1 MANKVSVELSM
12 NTTGYQEGIN
22 GAIDST
28 KKYETEVRKI
38 SESTINFRKEFVKAK
53 KEAQNLAAGFAQLDK
68 EAKKSAF
75 GREMA
80 RQLQEAKDK
89 AAEFVDLQGDLNTE
103 LKNLASDTRTLDLLS
118 EGFGVIGDSASAA
131 MGVIAQFTG
140 NEEDAQKAI
149 VMFTTTTSA
158 LSAVTKI
165 QNALQMQS
173 NTMLAVTRVQTL
185 AATAATNIKTAAEGK
200 SIIMTKAATV
210 AQALFNKVA
219 YANPYVLLAMAIVG
233 VTAALVSFISFTRK
247 SAEEEEREQR
257 IAERQEQ
264 VHKAYYDT
272 LNSELDKTVPKYIK
286 LQEEWKNL
294 RTEGEKLQWIKDN
307 KDKFE
312 ELGVQ
317 IDNVND
323 AENFLETQTQAVMQ
337 SFIQRAKAI
346 AIAQQAA
353 EIYKQ
358 ALEDIQWLE
367 ENRGSKSFKSGELKE
382 HGFNTK
388 NTRIDHYGGVLG
400 TGQARYEITDYD
412 AQIKQRQKAAEEEM
426 RKLYQE
432 MGRLQSDGEKA
443 LANAGVK
450 QIDKGNKQLV
460 NARKQVTNE
469 NKKVIHKGSVEEAE
483 ELVKTWE
490 TALKQVDINDTEL
503 VNNATK
509 RLEDAKKEL
518 QRRKITVG
526 LEVAADITVGS
537 PKWLD
542 NVEKELK
549 DKIANAVEGSPE
561 WHELN
566 DKLNEFQSNRKIQT
580 EGVTIG
586 GSAKLGSAL
595 RGDFEHSMQGY
606 SDAISE
612 IQNKLQDID
621 WSTPEGEDQFKRYVE
636 KIQEFKGELSTL
648 SEVWEEAMMTPT
660 EKAQKK
666 LEDTAD
672 TINSVGNAISA
683 TSDLF
688 SALGDVAGEEDLQVA
703 GIVAKAVATVALS
716 FAQAL
721 TTAKSWIDWLAFG
734 ATGLTTMLTMI
745 SSIKQATAGSYAE
758 GGIVGGSSYS
768 GDRLLARVNSGEI
781 ILNSRQQRNLFNMLD
796 TGTMPQRGV
805 TNVQVTGVVRG
816 TDLLLV
822 QKNTNKVRAKSG
834 SQIYF

>member
-1 MANKVSVELSM
+1 MANKVNVTISANVQGFVDGM
-12 NTTGYQEGIN
+12 NQ
-22 GAIDST
+22 ASSSAQR
-28 KKYETEVRKI
+28 YETDTRKI
-38 SESTINFRKEFVKAK
+38 VESTVNFRKEFVKAK

-68 EAKKSAF
+68 EAKKSVF

-272 LNSELDKTVPKYIK
+272 LNSELDKTIPKYIK

-294 RTEGEKLQWIKDN
+294 RTEAEKLQWIKDN
-307 KDKFE
+307 KDEFE

-542 NVEKELK
+542 SVEKELK

-612 IQNKLQDID
+612 IQNKLQSID

-688 SALGDVAGEEDLQVA
+688 SALGDIAGEEDLQVA

-796 TGTMPQRGV
+796 TGTMPQRGG

>member
-1 MANKVSVELSM
+1 MANKVNVTISANVQGFVDGM
-12 NTTGYQEGIN
+12 NQ
-22 GAIDST
+22 ASSSAQR
-28 KKYETEVRKI
+28 YESDTRKI
-38 SESTINFRKEFVKAK
+38 SESTINFRKEFIKAK
-53 KEAQNLAAGFAQLDK
+53 REVQNLAAGYAQLDK

-89 AAEFVDLQGDLNTE
+89 AAEFVDMQGDLNTE
-103 LKNLASDTRTLDLLS
+103 LNNLASDTRTLDLLS

-272 LNSELDKTVPKYIK
+272 LNSELDKTIPKYIQ

-307 KDKFE
+307 KDEFE

-337 SFIQRAKAI
+337 SFIQRAKSI

-367 ENRGSKSFKSGELKE
+367 QNKGSKSFKSGELKE

-450 QIDKGNKQLV
+450 QITKGNKQLT

-526 LEVAADITVGS
+526 LEVEADITVGS

-542 NVEKELK
+542 SVEKELK

-612 IQNKLQDID
+612 IQNKLQSID
-621 WSTPEGEDQFKRYVE
+621 WSTPEGADQFDRYVE
-636 KIQEFKGELSTL
+636 KIQQFKEELSTL
-648 SEVWEEAMMTPT
+648 SEVWEDAMMTPT

-745 SSIKQATAGSYAE
+745 SSIKQATAGSFAE

-768 GDRLLARVNSGEI
+768 GDKLLARVNSQEM
-781 ILNSRQQRNLFNMLD
+781 ILNSRQQRNLFNLLD

>member
-12 NTTGYQEGIN
+12 NTTGYKEGIN

-185 AATAATNIKTAAEGK
+185 AATAATNLKTAAEGK

-272 LNSELDKTVPKYIK
+272 LNSELDKTIPKYIK

-323 AENFLETQTQAVMQ
+323 AENFLQTQTQAVMQ
-337 SFIQRAKAI
+337 SFIQRAKGI

-367 ENRGSKSFKSGELKE
+367 QNKGSKSFKSGELKE

-526 LEVAADITVGS
+526 LEVEADITVGS

-542 NVEKELK
+542 SVEKELK

-621 WSTPEGEDQFKRYVE
+621 WSTPEGGDQFDRYVE
-636 KIQEFKGELSTL
+636 KIQQFKGELSTL
-648 SEVWEEAMMTPT
+648 SEVWEDAMMTPT

-666 LEDTAD
+666 LEETAD

-688 SALGDVAGEEDLQVA
+688 SALGDVAGDEDLQVA
-703 GIVAKAVATVALS
+703 GVVAKAVATVALS

-721 TTAKSWIDWLAFG
+721 TTAKTWIDWLAFG

-768 GDRLLARVNSGEI
+768 GDKLLARVNSQEM
-781 ILNSRQQRNLFNMLD
+781 ILNSRQQRNLFNLLD

>member
-1 MANKVSVELSM
+1 MANKVSVELGM
-12 NTTGYQEGIN
+12 NTTGYKEGIN

-131 MGVIAQFTG
+131 MGMIAQFTG

-158 LSAVTKI
+158 LSSVTKI

-264 VHKAYYDT
+264 VHQAYYDT

-294 RTEGEKLQWIKDN
+294 RTEAEKLQWIKDN
-307 KDKFE
+307 KDEFE

-542 NVEKELK
+542 SVEKELK

-734 ATGLTTMLTMI
+734 VTGLTTMLSMI
-745 SSIKQATAGSYAE
+745 SSIKQATAGSFAE
-758 GGIVGGSSYS
+758 GGIVGGHSYT
-768 GDRLLARVNSGEI
+768 GDKLLARVNSQEV
-781 ILNSRQQRNLFNMLD
+781 ILNKRQQQSLLNQLD
-796 TGTMPQRGV
+796 NNNIYGV
-805 TNVQVTGVVRG
+805 TPKVEVTGKIRG
-816 TDLLLV
+816 TDILLV
-822 QKNTNKVRAKSG
+822 AKNTNKVLSKSG
-834 SQIYF
+834 SSISF

>member
-1 MANKVSVELSM
+1 MANNVSVELSM

-28 KKYETEVRKI
+28 KKYETEVRKV
-38 SESTINFRKEFVKAK
+38 SESTINFRKEFIKAK
-53 KEAQNLAAGFAQLDK
+53 REVQNLAAGYAQLDK

-80 RQLQEAKDK
+80 RQLEEAKQK
-89 AAEFVDLQGDLNTE
+89 AAEYIDLQGDLQAE
-103 LKNLASDTRTLDLLS
+103 LNNMASDTRALDTLS
-118 EGFGVIGDSASAA
+118 EGLEILGNSASTVL
-131 MGVIAQFTG
+131 GIIAQFTG
-140 NEEDAQKAI
+140 EEEDAQRA
-149 VMFTTTTSA
+149 VVAFTTAISA
-158 LSAVTKI
+158 ANTVTKI
-165 QNALQMQS
+165 ANALQPYS
-173 NTMLAVTRVQTL
+173 NTMKKIGTL
-185 AATAATNIKTAAEGK
+185 QDMAAAAAINIKTAAEGK
-200 SIIMTKAATV
+200 SIITTKAATA

-219 YANPYVLLAMAIVG
+219 YANPYVLLAMALAG

-272 LNSELDKTVPKYIK
+272 LNSELDKTIPKYIQ

-337 SFIQRAKAI
+337 SFIQRAKGI

-367 ENRGSKSFKSGELKE
+367 QNRGSKSFKSGELKE
-382 HGFNTK
+382 HGFNT
-388 NTRIDHYGGVLG
+388 NNARIDHHGGALG
-400 TGQARYEITDYD
+400 TGHARYEITDYE
-412 AQIKQRQKAAEEEM
+412 AQIQQRQKAAEEEM

-432 MGRLQSDGEKA
+432 MGRLQSEGEKA

-450 QIDKGNKQLV
+450 QITKGNKQLT
-460 NARKQVTNE
+460 NARKQVTND

-490 TALKQVDINDTEL
+490 TVLKQVDINDTEL
-503 VNNATK
+503 VKNATK

-526 LEVAADITVGS
+526 LEIETKIVDGS
-537 PKWLD
+537 SGWWDK
-542 NVEKELK
+542 KIK
-549 DKIANAVEGSPE
+549 DLRDAQKQLVEGSAE
-561 WHELN
+561 WFNIDEQIKSLE
-566 DKLNEFQSNRKIQT
+566 DARKIQT
-580 EGVTIG
+580 EGFTIIDTDID
-586 GSAKLGSAL
+586 KLLNPNKTKKGL
-595 RGDFEHSMQGY
+595 E
-606 SDAISE
+606 DAISGL
-612 IQNKLQDID
+612 QNKLQDID
-621 WSTPEGEDQFKRYVE
+621 WSTPEGKAQFDRYVE

-648 SEVWEEAMMTPT
+648 SEVWEDAMMTPT

-666 LEDTAD
+666 LEETAD
-672 TINSVGNAISA
+672 TINTVGNAISA
-683 TSDLF
+683 TSELF
-688 SALGDVAGEEDLQVA
+688 SALGDVAGDEDLQVA

-721 TTAKSWIDWLAFG
+721 TTAKSWVDWLAFG
-734 ATGLTTMLTMI
+734 VTGLTTMLSMI
-745 SSIKQATAGSYAE
+745 SSIKQATAGSFAE
-758 GGIVGGSSYS
+758 GGIIGGSSYS
-768 GDRLLARVNSGEI
+768 GDRLLANVNSGEM
-781 ILNSRQQRNLFNMLD
+781 ILNSRQQRNLFNLLD
-796 TGTMPQRGV
+796 TGTMPQRGG

>member
-1 MANKVSVELSM
+1 MANKVNVTISANVQGFVDGM
-12 NTTGYQEGIN
+12 NQ
-22 GAIDST
+22 ASSSAQR
-28 KKYETEVRKI
+28 YESDTRKI

-53 KEAQNLAAGFAQLDK
+53 REVQNLAAGYNQLDK

-173 NTMLAVTRVQTL
+173 NTMLAVTRIQTL

-272 LNSELDKTVPKYIK
+272 LNSELDKTIPKYIQ

-323 AENFLETQTQAVMQ
+323 AENFLQTQTQAVMQ
-337 SFIQRAKAI
+337 SFIQRAKGI

-367 ENRGSKSFKSGELKE
+367 QNRGSKSFKSGELKE
-382 HGFNTK
+382 HGFNT
-388 NTRIDHYGGVLG
+388 NNARIDHYGGVLG

-412 AQIKQRQKAAEEEM
+412 EQIKQRQKAAEEEM

-432 MGRLQSDGEKA
+432 MGRLQSEGEKA

-450 QIDKGNKQLV
+450 QITKGNKQLT

-526 LEVAADITVGS
+526 LEVKADITVGS

-542 NVEKELK
+542 SVEKELK

-580 EGVTIG
+580 EGVTID

-595 RGDFEHSMQGY
+595 RGDFDHSMQGY

-612 IQNKLQDID
+612 IQNKLQSID
-621 WSTPEGEDQFKRYVE
+621 WSTPEGADQFDRYVE

-688 SALGDVAGEEDLQVA
+688 SALGDAAGEEDLQVA
-703 GIVAKAVATVALS
+703 GIVGKAVATVALS

-745 SSIKQATAGSYAE
+745 GSIKQATAGSFAQ
-758 GGIVGGSSYS
+758 GGIIGGSSYY
-768 GDRLLARVNSGEI
+768 GDKLLANVNSGEM
-781 ILNSRQQRNLFNMLD
+781 ILNSRQQRNLFNLLD

-805 TNVQVTGVVRG
+805 TNVQVTGVIRG

>member
-1 MANKVSVELSM
+1 MANKVSVELGM
-12 NTTGYQEGIN
+12 NTTGYKEGIN

-131 MGVIAQFTG
+131 MGMIAQFTG

-158 LSAVTKI
+158 LSSVTKI

-264 VHKAYYDT
+264 VHQAYYDT

-294 RTEGEKLQWIKDN
+294 RTEAEKLQWIKDN

-542 NVEKELK
+542 SVEKELK

-734 ATGLTTMLTMI
+734 VTGLTTMLSMI
-745 SSIKQATAGSYAE
+745 SSIKQATAGSFAE
-758 GGIVGGSSYS
+758 GGIVGGHSYT
-768 GDRLLARVNSGEI
+768 GDKLLARVNSQEV
-781 ILNSRQQRNLFNMLD
+781 ILNKRQQQSLLNQLD
-796 TGTMPQRGV
+796 NNNIYGV
-805 TNVQVTGVVRG
+805 TPKVEVTGKIRG
-816 TDLLLV
+816 TDILLV
-822 QKNTNKVRAKSG
+822 AKNTNKVLSKSG
-834 SQIYF
+834 SSISF

>member
-12 NTTGYQEGIN
+12 NTTGYKEGIN

-38 SESTINFRKEFVKAK
+38 SESTVNFRKEFVKAK

-526 LEVAADITVGS
+526 LEVEADITVGS

-542 NVEKELK
+542 SVEKELK

-595 RGDFEHSMQGY
+595 RGDFKHSMQGY

-648 SEVWEEAMMTPT
+648 SEVWEDAMMTPT

-768 GDRLLARVNSGEI
+768 GDKLLARVNSQEM
-781 ILNSRQQRNLFNMLD
+781 ILNSRQQRNLFNLLD

>member
-28 KKYETEVRKI
+28 KKYETEVRKV
-38 SESTINFRKEFVKAK
+38 SESTVNFRKEFVKAK
-53 KEAQNLAAGFAQLDK
+53 KEVQNLAAGYNQLDK

-118 EGFGVIGDSASAA
+118 EGFGVIGDSVSAA

-173 NTMLAVTRVQTL
+173 NTMLAVTRIQTL

-200 SIIMTKAATV
+200 SIITTKAATV
-210 AQALFNKVA
+210 AQAAFNAVA
-219 YANPYVLLAMAIVG
+219 YANPYVLLAVAIVG
-233 VTAALVSFISFTRK
+233 VTAALAAFIVFSGK
-247 SAEEEEREQR
+247 AEDAQEAENKAKERAQ
-257 IAERQEQ
+257 A
-264 VHKAYYDT
+264 VNDAYYDT
-272 LNSELDKTVPKYIK
+272 YNNNLSETLGNYTK
-286 LQEEWKNL
+286 LQVEWKNL
-294 RTEGEKLQWIKDN
+294 KSEGEKNQWIKDN
-307 KDKFE
+307 ADKFH
-312 ELGVQ
+312 ELG
-317 IDNVND
+317 
-323 AENFLETQTQAVMQ
+323 
-337 SFIQRAKAI
+337 
-346 AIAQQAA
+346 
-353 EIYKQ
+353 
-358 ALEDIQWLE
+358 
-367 ENRGSKSFKSGELKE
+367 
-382 HGFNTK
+382 
-388 NTRIDHYGGVLG
+388 
-400 TGQARYEITDYD
+400 YE
-412 AQIKQRQKAAEEEM
+412 
-426 RKLYQE
+426 
-432 MGRLQSDGEKA
+432 
-443 LANAGVK
+443 
-450 QIDKGNKQLV
+450 
-460 NARKQVTNE
+460 
-469 NKKVIHKGSVEEAE
+469 
-483 ELVKTWE
+483 
-490 TALKQVDINDTEL
+490 INDTGAAEKFFVDNESEVIASFVARAEAAAL
-503 VNNATK
+503 AAQQVEIFNQALRDMPKPGEIKSAEWFSKQGLSTKGRSDKNTGFMRFEYQYEVTEEDLKTIRDK
-509 RLEDAKKEL
+509 RLADARKTATQLGELQLKAEQKANKRAAEVGVNTYTKTRDKLLKSTNSGGGGSKNNEVINVNSLEYAENKLKGLQQQLSKIDITDLKAVESLQKQIEDAKKEVSS
-518 QRRKITVG
+518 RKIKLG
-526 LEVAADITVGS
+526 LEIDTKIVDGS
-537 PKWLD
+537 SDWWDKKIKDLQD
-542 NVEKELK
+542 TQKQLVKGSVEWFNIDDQIKELE
-549 DKIANAVEGSPE
+549 NA
-561 WHELN
+561 
-566 DKLNEFQSNRKIQT
+566 RKIMT
-580 EGVTIG
+580 EGVTVSG
-586 GSAKLGSAL
+586 TNMSKLLNPNKTKNGL
-595 RGDFEHSMQGY
+595 E
-606 SDAISE
+606 DAISGL
-612 IQNKLQDID
+612 QNKLQDID
-621 WSTPEGEDQFKRYVE
+621 WSTPEGADQFDRYIE
-636 KIQEFKGELSTL
+636 KIQQFKEDLSTL

-734 ATGLTTMLTMI
+734 ATGLTTMFTMI

-796 TGTMPQRGV
+796 TGTMPQRGG

>member
-1 MANKVSVELSM
+1 MANKVSVELSANVQGFVDGM
-12 NTTGYQEGIN
+12 NKASSSSQR
-22 GAIDST
+22 
-28 KKYETEVRKI
+28 YETDTRKI
-38 SESTINFRKEFVKAK
+38 VESTVNFRKEFVKAK
-53 KEAQNLAAGFAQLDK
+53 KEVQNLAAGYNQLDK

-118 EGFGVIGDSASAA
+118 EGFGVIGDSVSAT

-200 SIIMTKAATV
+200 SIITTKAATV
-210 AQALFNKVA
+210 AQAAFNAVA
-219 YANPYVLLAMAIVG
+219 YANPYVLLAMAITG
-233 VTAALVSFISFTRK
+233 VIAALASFIIFSGK
-247 SAEEEEREQR
+247 AAEEEEREQR

-272 LNSELDKTVPKYIK
+272 LNSELDKTIPKYIQ

-337 SFIQRAKAI
+337 SFIQRAKGI

-367 ENRGSKSFKSGELKE
+367 QNRGSKSFKSGELKE
-382 HGFNTK
+382 HGFNT
-388 NTRIDHYGGVLG
+388 NNARIDHYGGVLG

-412 AQIKQRQKAAEEEM
+412 EQIKQRQKAAEEEM

-432 MGRLQSDGEKA
+432 MGRLQSEGEKA

-450 QIDKGNKQLV
+450 QITKGNKQLT

-503 VNNATK
+503 VKNVTK

-526 LEVAADITVGS
+526 LEVKADITVGS

-542 NVEKELK
+542 SVEKELK

-580 EGVTIG
+580 EGVTID

-595 RGDFEHSMQGY
+595 RGDFGHSMQGY

-612 IQNKLQDID
+612 IQNKLQSID
-621 WSTPEGEDQFKRYVE
+621 WSTPEGADQFDRYVE
-636 KIQEFKGELSTL
+636 KIQQFKEELYTL

-734 ATGLTTMLTMI
+734 ATGLTTMLTTI
-745 SSIKQATAGSYAE
+745 SSIKQATAGSFAE

-768 GDRLLARVNSGEI
+768 GDKLLARVNSQEM
-781 ILNSRQQRNLFNMLD
+781 ILNSRQQRNLFNLLD
-796 TGTMPQRGV
+796 TGTMPQRGG

>member
-1 MANKVSVELSM
+1 MANKVNVELSANVQGFVDGM
-12 NTTGYQEGIN
+12 NQ
-22 GAIDST
+22 ASSSAQR
-28 KKYETEVRKI
+28 YETDTRKI
-38 SESTINFRKEFVKAK
+38 SESTINFRKEFIKAK
-53 KEAQNLAAGFAQLDK
+53 REVQNLAAGYAQLDK

-80 RQLQEAKDK
+80 RQLEEAKQK

-118 EGFGVIGDSASAA
+118 EGFGVIGDSVSAA

-140 NEEDAQKAI
+140 NEEDAQRAV

-173 NTMLAVTRVQTL
+173 NTMLAVTRIQNL
-185 AATAATNIKTAAEGK
+185 AATAAVNLKTAAEGK
-200 SIIMTKAATV
+200 SIVTTKAATV

-219 YANPYVLLAMAIVG
+219 YANPYVLLAMAIAG
-233 VTAALVSFISFTRK
+233 TIAALSSYIIFTGK
-247 SAEEEEREQR
+247 AAEEEEREQR

-272 LNSELDKTVPKYIK
+272 LNSELDKTIPKYIQ

-307 KDKFE
+307 KDEFE

-317 IDNVND
+317 INNVND

-346 AIAQQAA
+346 AIAQQAS

-358 ALEDIQWLE
+358 SLEDIQWLE
-367 ENRGSKSFKSGELKE
+367 QNRGSKSFKSGELKE
-382 HGFNTK
+382 HGFNT
-388 NTRIDHYGGVLG
+388 NNARIDHYGGVFG

-412 AQIKQRQKAAEEEM
+412 AQIKQREKAAEEEM

-450 QIDKGNKQLV
+450 QIAKGNKQLA
-460 NARKQVTNE
+460 NARKKVTNE

-526 LEVAADITVGS
+526 LEVEADITVGS

-542 NVEKELK
+542 SVEKELK

-612 IQNKLQDID
+612 IQNKLQSID
-621 WSTPEGEDQFKRYVE
+621 WSTPEGEDQFDRYVE

-721 TTAKSWIDWLAFG
+721 TSTKSWIDWLIFG

-758 GGIVGGSSYS
+758 GGIIGGSSYS
-768 GDRLLARVNSGEI
+768 GDKLLANVNSGEM
-781 ILNSRQQRNLFNMLD
+781 ILNSRQQRNLFNLLD
-796 TGTMPQRGV
+796 TGTMPQRGG

>member
-12 NTTGYQEGIN
+12 NTTGYKEGIN

-53 KEAQNLAAGFAQLDK
+53 KEVQNLAAGYAQLDK

-131 MGVIAQFTG
+131 MGMIAQFTG

-173 NTMLAVTRVQTL
+173 NTMLAVTRIQNL
-185 AATAATNIKTAAEGK
+185 AATAATNLKTAAEGK
-200 SIIMTKAATV
+200 SIVTTKAATV

-219 YANPYVLLAMAIVG
+219 YANPYVLLAVAITG
-233 VTAALVSFISFTRK
+233 VIAALASFIIFSGK
-247 SAEEEEREQR
+247 AAEEEEREQR

-264 VHKAYYDT
+264 VHQAYYDT

-307 KDKFE
+307 KDEFE

-518 QRRKITVG
+518 QRRKIIVG
-526 LEVAADITVGS
+526 LEVEADITVGS

-542 NVEKELK
+542 SVEKELK

-580 EGVTIG
+580 EGVTID

-612 IQNKLQDID
+612 IQNKIQSID
-621 WSTPEGEDQFKRYVE
+621 WSTPEGGDQFDRYVE
-636 KIQEFKGELSTL
+636 KIQQFKGELSTL
-648 SEVWEEAMMTPT
+648 SEVWEDAMMTPT

-666 LEDTAD
+666 LEETAD
-672 TINSVGNAISA
+672 TINSVGNAINA

-768 GDRLLARVNSGEI
+768 GDKLLARVNSGEI

-796 TGTMPQRGV
+796 TGTMPQRGG